1 MNAFRNLNGAMKKK
15 KYYSRTE
22 FESPASSTVEPIASR
37 YANGEYRLVN
47 VFVEG
52 YDDVAFWRGIFDDY
66 ETDRLKFEISVPP
79 RKDLAKGKRVLLDM
93 IPQSGPNLLLCM
105 DSDFDYLFNGNT
117 EQSRLVNESPYVFHT
132 YAYATENYLCHPP
145 SLHRVC
151 AKATKNDTLIFD
163 FEAFLKEYSR
173 IIHPLFL
180 WYAYSAM
187 RKSERI
193 FSLIDF
199 RTSVRLNYLD
209 MNDNGQP
216 TLSWLQRQVDKRLL
230 TLEHNNPDWISPVNQ
245 FGEQIARFG
254 ATSSNIYYFMQG
266 HTLLDNVIITLLR
279 TVCDRLRDM
288 TIQRINTGTKQGI
301 ALKNELSNYN
311 NALRN
316 VREILLDNE
325 HYKDCFLYLQ
335 LRSDIERYIA
345 TLE

>member
-1 MNAFRNLNGAMKKK
+1 MPITSRIRQRQQWLSFWNERKLTSTPPFQHERLPPRIKQIRKLDSQPFSLYIPQCSINRPKETKHERNEKEKHN
-15 KYYSRTE
+15 SRNY
-22 FESPASSTVEPIASR
+22 FEAAAPTSVEPIASR

-93 IPQSGPNLLLCM
+93 IPESGPNLLLCM

-117 EQSRLVNESPYVFHT
+117 EQSRLVNDSPYVFHT

-163 FEAFLKEYSR
+163 FETFLKEYSR
-173 IIHPLFL
+173 IIYPLFL

-193 FSLIDF
+193 F
-199 RTSVRLNYLD
+199 R
-209 MNDNGQP
+209 
-216 TLSWLQRQVDKRLL
+216 
-230 TLEHNNPDWISPVNQ
+230 
-245 FGEQIARFG
+245 
-254 ATSSNIYYFMQG
+254 
-266 HTLLDNVIITLLR
+266 
-279 TVCDRLRDM
+279 
-288 TIQRINTGTKQGI
+288 
-301 ALKNELSNYN
+301 
-311 NALRN
+311 
-316 VREILLDNE
+316 
-325 HYKDCFLYLQ
+325 
-335 LRSDIERYIA
+335 
-345 TLE
+345 